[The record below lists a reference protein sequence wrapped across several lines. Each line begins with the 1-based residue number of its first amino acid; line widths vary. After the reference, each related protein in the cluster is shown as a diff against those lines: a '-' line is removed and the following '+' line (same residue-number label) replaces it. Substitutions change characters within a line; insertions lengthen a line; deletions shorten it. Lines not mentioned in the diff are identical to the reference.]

1 MPPSCGQPRRPGPA
15 AQQDTE
21 RPTRGFT
28 GLTAPPGA
36 CRQVRTLT
44 GAERRQA
51 PGALT
56 SDPAL
61 QGPAERAGPPVRLR
75 APLSTAHREGG
86 GNPTR
91 PRRGGGSPSVYGA
104 SYHAVHQAPRQ
115 RGFTD
120 VLDDLLQV
128 FQPSPACRA
137 APSAKGIPR
146 RRLVPARTRSQRPRR
161 TRKLEPVA
169 CRSRKAVSTS
179 STATTL
185 PKKHP

>member
-91 PRRGGGSPSVYGA
+91 PRRGGSSPSVYGA
-104 SYHAVHQAPRQ
+104 SCHAVHQAPRQ

-128 FQPSPACRA
+128 FQPSPA
-137 APSAKGIPR
+137 PQGSYPNPGWP
-146 RRLVPARTRSQRPRR
+146 LPGHVMTNPATGPGARIW
-161 TRKLEPVA
+161 KDAGLDWYGW
-169 CRSRKAVSTS
+169 
-179 STATTL
+179 
-185 PKKHP
+185 

>member
-15 AQQDTE
+15 AQQDTD

-28 GLTAPPGA
+28 GFTGFTAPPGA

-128 FQPSPACRA
+128 FQPSPA
-137 APSAKGIPR
+137 PQGSYPNPGWP
-146 RRLVPARTRSQRPRR
+146 LPGHVMTNPATGPATRIW
-161 TRKLEPVA
+161 KDAGLDWYGW
-169 CRSRKAVSTS
+169 
-179 STATTL
+179 
-185 PKKHP
+185 